1 MAEGRA
7 AALATRARDAASLIA
22 RIAFLYR
29 LSPSTWPR
37 ELNPEAGVLAAGAPE
52 ASAAGL
58 PRFLLALDRGL
69 ILISEKEAADPR
81 LPPATPSILPL
92 ASELFEPA
100 AVFGP
105 RVSPWTGAEEFFTG
119 LELATPAGST
129 VVAPAD
135 GTVAYAGQVRARP
148 DSRLWRYGN
157 LVILSHGGGQATLFG
172 HLARIEARVGQRVRR
187 GERIGTVGATGW
199 VVSPSLHYEFWR
211 EREGRMAPTDPRF
224 AVLDHRLGPPDVS
237 LEKMV
242 ATSAPGPVE
251 PLPIPLG
258 KKHPAD
264 GALCLIRRGLFMT
277 ETFDLAVAIAYAR
290 WKRAVDLLVRE
301 VVRRNSRR
309 QRHRIIAEETARAE
323 RRVRNLRRIVRR
335 ALSEYS
341 RLQIARQ

>member
-1 MAEGRA
+1 MEFQFHPSSGGGAVRRWKLRDREQKAAILATGAAAIVALSLWVTVPAVATRALRGKPSDALARETASARAAFAVAEGRA
-7 AALATRARDAASLIA
+7 AALAVRARDAASLIA

-37 ELNPEAGVLAAGAPE
+37 ELNPEAGVLPAGAPE
-52 ASAAGL
+52 TSSAGL

-69 ILISEKEAADPR
+69 VLLSEKEASDPR

-92 ASELFEPA
+92 AGELFEPA

-135 GTVAYAGQVRARP
+135 GTVAYAGRVPPRP

-157 LVILSHGGGQATLFG
+157 LVILSHGGGQATLLG
-172 HLARIEARVGQRVRR
+172 HLARIETRVGQRVRR

-237 LEKMV
+237 LEKME
-242 ATSAPGPVE
+242 ATSAPGPLE
-251 PLPIPLG
+251 TLPI
-258 KKHPAD
+258 H
-264 GALCLIRRGLFMT
+264 
-277 ETFDLAVAIAYAR
+277 
-290 WKRAVDLLVRE
+290 
-301 VVRRNSRR
+301 
-309 QRHRIIAEETARAE
+309 
-323 RRVRNLRRIVRR
+323 
-335 ALSEYS
+335 
-341 RLQIARQ
+341 